1 MDLGVVIL
9 FTARIQEMTM
19 FNKKG
24 KFEMTELEK
33 MKLGLWY
40 DANFDKELVE
50 QRLLAEE
57 LCFELNVTRPKE
69 EEKRKDILR
78 KLLPK
83 MEENCSILSPFFADY
98 GCYCKIGHDTFLNH
112 NAYLMDGG
120 GITIGHHCFI
130 GPNCGMY
137 TANHPLIADE
147 RNKGL
152 EKALPIAIGDNCWIG
167 ADVTILPGV
176 TIGSNTVIG
185 AKSVVTK
192 DIPDGVI
199 AVGNPCRVLRP
210 ITEKD
215 KIKELSL

>member
-1 MDLGVVIL
+1 M
-9 FTARIQEMTM
+9 AE
-19 FNKKG
+19 K
-24 KFEMTELEK
+24 EK

-50 QRLLAEE
+50 ERLIAED
-57 LCFELNVTRPKE
+57 LCFELNNIRPKLI
-69 EEKRKDILR
+69 EKRTSILQ
-78 KLLPK
+78 KLIPNLG
-83 MEENCSILSPFFADY
+83 ENCTILSPFVTDY
-98 GCYCKIGHDTFLNH
+98 GCYCQIGHDTFINH

-137 TANHPLIADE
+137 TAIHPTLAEE
-147 RNKGL
+147 RNDGL

-176 TIGSNTVIG
+176 TIGSNTIIG

-192 DIPDGVI
+192 DIPDNVI

-215 KIKELSL
+215 SIYQEEH